1 MTEWRSSDRRI
12 FIGTAGWAIPRA
24 VSKEFATD
32 GSALTRYSSVI
43 GAVEI
48 NSTFRRSHQATTY
61 ERWHDSVPQSFR
73 FSVKVPQS
81 LSHTARLIECDA
93 GIASFLAELSPL
105 GMKLGPILLQLPPSL
120 AFDARVVESFCALL
134 AQKDRFTIACEARH
148 ASWFNADVDAWL
160 AQRRIARVAADPVLH
175 PGAGEPGG
183 WRGLSY
189 YRMHGSPR
197 VYYSAYDAEQIQS
210 LRLRLERDEAPQRW
224 CIFDNTASGA
234 AALNALE
241 LQSALK

>member
-1 MTEWRSSDRRI
+1 MRSTRALHTVLV
-12 FIGTAGWAIPRA
+12 GTAGWAIPRS
-24 VSKEFATD
+24 VSERFPVD
-32 GSALTRYSSVI
+32 GSALARYSTVL

-48 NSTFRRSHQATTY
+48 NSTFRRSHRIRTY
-61 ERWHDSVPQSFR
+61 ERWHDAVPQDFR

-93 GIASFLAELSPL
+93 GIESFLAELSPL
-105 GMKLGPILLQLPPSL
+105 GTKLGPILLQLPPSL
-120 AFDARVVESFCALL
+120 AFDARTVGSFCSSLS
-134 AQKDRFTIACEARH
+134 QDGRFDVACEPRH

-160 AQRRIARVAADPVLH
+160 AERRVARVAADPALH
-175 PGAGEPGG
+175 ANAGEPGG

-189 YRMHGSPR
+189 YRLHGSPR
-197 VYYSAYDAEQIQS
+197 VYYSSYDVEQLDS
-210 LRLRLERDEAPQRW
+210 LRKQLRADEAPKKW

-241 LQSALK
+241 LQSELK